1 MWAGQRAVDRQ
12 RQSVEVHGV
21 SPVFGKGLRPSCG
34 LDAALDAQM
43 ALVPWSDK
51 PALEHVAGSSDCVEP
66 IVGHV
71 SDRISSAIPGEERKL
86 VGRVAVVTGGG
97 RGLGRE
103 LARRLAAEGA
113 QVAVAARSADQ
124 LDETVQL
131 IEDAGEHATAFTV
144 DVSDAEAVQHMIAM
158 VERDAG
164 PVDLLVNNAA
174 VISPLGPVWEVA
186 AEEWW
191 RLLEINLFGTFL
203 CARAV
208 LGGMTRRGHG
218 RIVNVASGAGIESP
232 PFLSAYVASKAAVIR
247 LSEELA
253 TETERHGVAVF
264 AIDPGWMS
272 TSMTAYLADSD
283 HGMRWTPSARLLFGT
298 EAHVPPSRAADLVVT
313 LATGQADR
321 LTGRYLTVW
330 DDMDDLVGRA
340 DDIRRDDLLRVRL
353 RK

>member
-1 MWAGQRAVDRQ
+1 MG
-12 RQSVEVHGV
+12 
-21 SPVFGKGLRPSCG
+21 PGK
-34 LDAALDAQM
+34 AAAPYSRD
-43 ALVPWSDK
+43 
-51 PALEHVAGSSDCVEP
+51 
-66 IVGHV
+66 VGNQ
-71 SDRISSAIPGEERKL
+71 ISSAIPDQNRKL

-103 LARRLAAEGA
+103 IARRLATEGA
-113 QVAVAARSADQ
+113 HVALAARSADQ
-124 LDETVQL
+124 LDESVRL
-131 IEDAGEHATAFTV
+131 IENAGGHASAFAL
-144 DVSDAEAVQHMIAM
+144 DVSDPGAVQHMIAG
-158 VERDAG
+158 VERDIG

-174 VISPLGPVWEVA
+174 IVSPLGPVWEVA
-186 AEEWW
+186 AEDWW

-208 LGGMTRRGHG
+208 LGGMIRRGNG

-253 TETERHGVAVF
+253 TETEPYGVAVF

-272 TSMTAYLADSD
+272 TAMTAYLADSD
-283 HGMRWTPSARLLFGT
+283 QGMRWTPSAKSRFGT
-298 EAHVPPSRAADLVVT
+298 EVHVPPSRAADLVVT
-313 LATGQADR
+313 LATGQADS

-330 DDMDDLVGRA
+330 DDLDDLLRRTNE
-340 DDIRRDDLLRVRL
+340 IRRDDLLRVRL